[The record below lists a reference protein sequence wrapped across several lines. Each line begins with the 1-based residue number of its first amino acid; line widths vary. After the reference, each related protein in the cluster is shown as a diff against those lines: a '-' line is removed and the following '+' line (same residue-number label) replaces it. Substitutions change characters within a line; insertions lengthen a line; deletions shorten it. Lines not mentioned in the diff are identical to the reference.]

1 MRMAYAEDSE
11 ACPLRF
17 FRGGSRR
24 NAAVGAREA
33 CMESAEKGAAGGGKR
48 AHEAGEEVP
57 RTERRAK
64 ARREVLSRRGRRD
77 GMQGRG
83 RKRAVHGKKAR
94 SAPGRESFPGGNAGA
109 RPGALRRSAPAAS
122 GKVRG
127 TCRVEGFRENARSVP
142 CRALREFAG
151 RDAGRPGEISGG
163 LPGGAPGSGS
173 GMGVGQGRRPLSAS
187 GTGEGRTGERLALRR
202 Q

>member
-1 MRMAYAEDSE
+1 MAYAEDSE

-17 FRGGSRR
+17 FRG
-24 NAAVGAREA
+24 AVVGMRPSVREKHAWRAR
-33 CMESAEKGAAGGGKR
+33 KRGLRGKKR

-83 RKRAVHGKKAR
+83 RKRADHGKKAR

-127 TCRVEGFRENARSVP
+127 TWWRASGKTREACLVELSGN
-142 CRALREFAG
+142 L
-151 RDAGRPGEISGG
+151 PGEMPGG
-163 LPGGAPGSGS
+163 RERYREGCRGGAPGSGS

-187 GTGEGRTGERLALRR
+187 GTGQGRTGERLALRR

>member
-1 MRMAYAEDSE
+1 MSAPVFS
-11 ACPLRF
+11 
-17 FRGGSRR
+17 GGGRR

-57 RTERRAK
+57 RPERRAK

-77 GMQGRG
+77 GMHGHG
-83 RKRAVHGKKAR
+83 RKRADHGKKGSFGTGERIFSRGKCRGA
-94 SAPGRESFPGGNAGA
+94 AGR
-109 RPGALRRSAPAAS
+109 AAS
-122 GKVRG
+122 FGSGGFGQSPGNLPRGGLQGKS
-127 TCRVEGFRENARSVP
+127 EK
-142 CRALREFAG
+142 RALSSSPGICRERCREAG
-151 RDAGRPGEISGG
+151 RDIGRAA
-163 LPGGAPGSGS
+163 GGAPGSGS
-173 GMGVGQGRRPLSAS
+173 GRGVGQGLRQRLRHGRRPLSAS

>member
-1 MRMAYAEDSE
+1 MSHHAHGI
-11 ACPLRF
+11 CGG
-17 FRGGSRR
+17 FRGMSAPVFSGGGRR

-64 ARREVLSRRGRRD
+64 VRREVLSRRGRRD

-83 RKRAVHGKKAR
+83 RKRADHGKKAR

-163 LPGGAPGSGS
+163 LRGGSGQRLR
-173 GMGVGQGRRPLSAS
+173 QGRRPLSAS

>member
-1 MRMAYAEDSE
+1 MSA
-11 ACPLRF
+11 PF
-17 FRGGSRR
+17 FSGGGGRR

-64 ARREVLSRRGRRD
+64 VRREVLSRRGRRD
-77 GMQGRG
+77 GMQGHG

-127 TCRVEGFRENARSVP
+127 TWWRASGKTREACLVELSGN
-142 CRALREFAG
+142 L
-151 RDAGRPGEISGG
+151 PGEM
-163 LPGGAPGSGS
+163 PGGRERYREGCRGGSG
-173 GMGVGQGRRPLSAS
+173 QRRRHLSAS
-187 GTGEGRTGERLALRR
+187 GTGQGRTGERLALRR

>member
-1 MRMAYAEDSE
+1 MSAPVFS
-11 ACPLRF
+11 
-17 FRGGSRR
+17 GGGRR

-33 CMESAEKGAAGGGKR
+33 CMESAERGAAGGGKR

-83 RKRAVHGKKAR
+83 RKRADHGKKAR

-127 TCRVEGFRENARSVP
+127 TWWRASGKTREACLVELSGN
-142 CRALREFAG
+142 L
-151 RDAGRPGEISGG
+151 PGEM
-163 LPGGAPGSGS
+163 PGGRERYREGCGRAAGGRRAGAS